1 MEQEKILMGQKQLQR
16 WHLMKMVE
24 VGKITLKEAA
34 ERIGVSYR
42 QAKRIGRAIRERG
55 MKGLIHG
62 NRGRPS
68 NHRIKEPLRAKVLA
82 LSKEVYWDFNDTHFT
97 EKLRECEGID
107 LNRETVRKLRREVGV
122 APKRRRR
129 APKHR
134 KRRERM
140 AQEGWMVLWDG
151 SPHHWFGPDLPPCC
165 LMAAIDDGTGKLL
178 AAHFF
183 PFEGTSG
190 YLWLLKE
197 IVKKDGIPMIIYQDR
212 HGALHRNDNHWSLEE
227 QLAGRQEPTQV
238 GLALEA
244 LGIQPISALSPQAKG
259 RVERLFATLQDRLGA
274 ELRLKGIVTMEEAN
288 RFLQSTFL
296 KDFNRRFAVRA
307 RESKKA
313 WREVPKDL
321 DLDRIISFRY
331 TATVG
336 NDNTVRLGGLIL
348 DIPPGPQRK
357 SYAKAKVEV
366 RQLLNGSWRIYA
378 KGQLIAKHPPT
389 SLKEPVRALPR
400 NKHHAKGVKD
410 YNWVYLA
417 SAPSRERD
425 LTPYSS
431 NIVDCSATW

>member
-1 MEQEKILMGQKQLQR
+1 MGQKQLQR

-24 VGKITLKEAA
+24 VGKITLREAS

-42 QAKRIGRAIRERG
+42 QAKRIGRAIREKG
-55 MKGLIHG
+55 MKGLVHG
-62 NRGRPS
+62 NRDRPA
-68 NHRIKEPLRAKVLA
+68 NHQINESLREKVLE
-82 LSKEVYWDFNDTHFT
+82 LSKKVYWDFNDTHFT
-97 EKLRECEGID
+97 EKLRESEGMV
-107 LNRETVRKLRREVGV
+107 LSRETVRKLRREAGM

-129 APKHR
+129 GPKHR

-151 SPHHWFGPDLPPCC
+151 SPHPWFGSTYPPCC
-165 LMAAIDDGTGKLL
+165 LMAAIDDATGKLL
-178 AAHFF
+178 AACFF

-197 IVKKDGIPMIIYQDR
+197 MVKKYGIPMIIYQDR
-212 HGALHRNDNHWSLEE
+212 HGALHRNDHHWSLEE

-259 RVERLFATLQDRLGA
+259 RVEKLFATLQDRLGA
-274 ELRLKGIVTMEEAN
+274 ELRLKGIATIEEAN

-296 KDFNRRFAVRA
+296 KDFNRRFAVRP
-307 RESKKA
+307 RESQKT
-313 WREVPKDL
+313 WRKVSKDL

-336 NDNTVRLGGLIL
+336 NDNTARLGGLVL
-348 DIPPGPQRK
+348 DIPPGPQRR
-357 SYAKAKVEV
+357 SYAKVKVEA

-378 KGQLIAKHPPT
+378 QDQLIAKHPPT
-389 SLKEPVRALPR
+389 SLREPVRALPR
-400 NKHHAKGVKD
+400 KKHHAKGVED

-417 SAPSRERD
+417 SAPSMEGD
-425 LTPYSS
+425 PYPLLTEHR
-431 NIVDCSATW
+431 

>member
-1 MEQEKILMGQKQLQR
+1 MGQRELKRL
-16 WHLMKMVE
+16 HLMEMVK
-24 VGKITLKEAA
+24 VGKVTLREAG

-42 QAKRIGRAIRERG
+42 QAKRIGQAIRERG
-55 MKGLIHG
+55 IKGLVHG
-62 NRGRPS
+62 NRGQPS
-68 NHRIKEPLRAKVLA
+68 NHRLKESLRERVLK
-82 LSKEVYWDFNDTHFT
+82 LSQEVYWDFNDTHFT

-107 LNRETVRKLRREVGV
+107 LNRETVRKLRREAGM

-129 APKHR
+129 GPKHR
-134 KRRERM
+134 KRRERK

-151 SPHHWFGPDLPPCC
+151 SPHPWFGPDHPPCC
-165 LMAAIDDGTGKLL
+165 LMAAIDDATGKLL
-178 AAHFF
+178 AARFF
-183 PFEGTSG
+183 PFEGSAG

-197 IVKKDGIPMIIYQDR
+197 IVKKYGIPMIIYQDR
-212 HGALHRNDNHWSLEE
+212 HGALHRNDSHWSLEE

-244 LGIQPISALSPQAKG
+244 LGIQSISALSPQAKG
-259 RVERLFATLQDRLGA
+259 RVEKLFATLQDRLGA
-274 ELRLKGIVTMEEAN
+274 ELRLKEIVMMEEAN

-296 KDFNRRFAVRA
+296 KDFNRRFAVRP
-307 RESKKA
+307 REPQKA
-313 WREVPKDL
+313 WREVPNHL

-336 NDNTVRLGGLIL
+336 NDNTARLGGLVL

-357 SYAKAKVEV
+357 SYAKVKVEA

-378 KGQLIAKHPPT
+378 QDQLIAKHSPT
-389 SLKEPVRALPR
+389 FLKEPLRALPR

-417 SAPSRERD
+417 SAPQ
-425 LTPYSS
+425 
-431 NIVDCSATW
+431 SAGDYQTLQPTL